1 MKKAYEPDTGIFIA
15 PARLAA
21 AKGDCIVKV
30 IDSSGRQVRRLAGD
44 EK

>member
-21 AKGDCIVKV
+21 AKGI
-30 IDSSGRQVRRLAGD
+30 A
-44 EK
+44 